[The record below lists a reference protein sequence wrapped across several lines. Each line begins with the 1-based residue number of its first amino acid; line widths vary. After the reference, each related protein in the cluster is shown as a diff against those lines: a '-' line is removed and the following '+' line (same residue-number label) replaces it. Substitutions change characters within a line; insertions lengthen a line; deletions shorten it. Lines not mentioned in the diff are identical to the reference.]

1 MSKSMRKAAALGA
14 GAVLAFGLTA
24 CGAGNETGDG
34 GESSSSDLS
43 GTLNGAGASSQQAA
57 VSAWQ
62 QGFQTENSDVTVNY
76 DPIGSGGGREQ
87 FLDGGTDFAGSDAYL
102 DDDELTKANDLCGQ
116 IVSVPTYVSPIAVIY
131 NLPGVEDLQL
141 SPSTIGSIF
150 AGEITTWNDP
160 AIAEDNPDADLP
172 DSAITPVHRSDDSG
186 TTENFTEY
194 LDAASEG
201 TWTAGVVETWPTQ
214 GGEAANG
221 TSGVVAAVES
231 GEGTIGYADASQ
243 AGELGQVAVKVGEE
257 YVGPTEEAAARVL
270 DTAEQVE
277 GREDTDIA
285 LELDRATTEA
295 GVYPIVLV
303 SYQMACQTYDD
314 AEKAE
319 LVKSWLTYVVSEDG
333 QQAAADSA
341 GSAPLTDDFREKV
354 QTAIDTIGS

>member
-1 MSKSMRKAAALGA
+1 MKSKSMRKAAALGA
-14 GAVLAFGLTA
+14 GAVLALGLTA
-24 CGAGNETGDG
+24 CGAGNESGDG
-34 GESSSSDLS
+34 DESSSDLS

-87 FLDGGTDFAGSDAYL
+87 FLAGGTDFAGSDAYL
-102 DDDELTKANDLCGQ
+102 DDEELTQANDLCGQ

-131 NLPGVEDLQL
+131 NLPGVDGLQL

-150 AGEITTWNDP
+150 AGDITTWNDP
-160 AIAEDNPDADLP
+160 AIAEDNPDAELP

-243 AGELGQVAVKVGEE
+243 AGDLGQVAVKVGDE
-257 YVGPTEEAAARVL
+257 YVAPTEEAAARVL
-270 DTAEQVE
+270 DTAEEVE

-285 LELDRATTEA
+285 LELDRATTED

-303 SYQMACQTYDD
+303 SYQMACQTYED
-314 AEKAE
+314 ADKAE

-354 QTAIDTIGS
+354 QTAIDTIGG

>member
-172 DSAITPVHRSDDSG
+172 DGAITPVHRSDDSG

-243 AGELGQVAVKVGEE
+243 AGDLGKVAVKVGED

-285 LELDRATTEA
+285 LELDRATTED

-314 AEKAE
+314 ADKAE
-319 LVKSWLTYVVSEDG
+319 LVKSWLTYVVSEEG
-333 QQAAADSA
+333 QKAAADSA